1 MFQPKFRHFRK
12 INRQGFRTTY
22 ENKSCGLSFGT
33 CGIQAIEHGCLT
45 AQQIEAV
52 RRTLSSRLKRKG
64 KIWIRAYPDS
74 THTSK
79 PKEVRIGRGKGNVDF
94 WFCNVKAGRILFEVA
109 INKKYASLLRPA
121 FQYAI
126 EKLPIKAQVILRLY
140 NDLFRLLLIQLLI
153 LLIFLIN

>member
-1 MFQPKFRHFRK
+1 MLQPKFRSFRK

-22 ENKSCGLSFGT
+22 ENKSCHLNFGT
-33 CGIQAIEHGCLT
+33 HGIQAIEQGCLT

-52 RRTLSSRLKRKG
+52 RRTLTSRLKRKG
-64 KIWIRAYPDS
+64 KRWIRAYPDS

-94 WFCNVKAGRILFEVA
+94 WYCNVKSGRILFEVT
-109 INKKYASLLRPA
+109 INPKYISLLIPA

-126 EKLPIKAQVILRLY
+126 EKLPIKAQIIQRLS
-140 NDLFRLLLIQLLI
+140 I
-153 LLIFLIN
+153 

>member
-1 MFQPKFRHFRK
+1 
-12 INRQGFRTTY
+12 
-22 ENKSCGLSFGT
+22 
-33 CGIQAIEHGCLT
+33 
-45 AQQIEAV
+45 
-52 RRTLSSRLKRKG
+52 
-64 KIWIRAYPDS
+64 
-74 THTSK
+74 
-79 PKEVRIGRGKGNVDF
+79 VRIGRGKGNVDF